1 MKLFKFER
9 PIVVRVD
16 VFVKGKCKTFS
27 IDESDAEKVSNE
39 LKNMLPNE
47 VEVKLNPKEPLS
59 KVGIQC
65 YEHDGVKKGKYKRFT
80 VYGLTVEQIYII
92 FMKNLE
98 K

>member
-39 LKNMLPNE
+39 LKNMLENKNY
-47 VEVKLNPKEPLS
+47 KL
-59 KVGIQC
+59 
-65 YEHDGVKKGKYKRFT
+65 KGFQ
-80 VYGLTVEQIYII
+80 VYGDEAIACFVP
-92 FMKNLE
+92 KKRN